1 MAKSGQETEV
11 KFHVR
16 RLSALSA
23 RIEAL
28 GGRLLMPR
36 THESNLRF
44 DTADEALRREGRAL
58 RLRRDATCRLTF
70 KGPSHWADGIRIRD
84 EFETTVGDFS
94 SSENILHALGYVVVF
109 EYEKYRAVYALAD
122 TEIMLDE
129 LPFGDFVEI
138 EGGLGALR
146 PAAGQLG
153 LDWTAAIED
162 SYHSL
167 FERLQAAA
175 DLPFRD
181 LTFSN
186 FEGRSVR
193 LIDVGI
199 GPADSDFGTPGS

>member
-1 MAKSGQETEV
+1 MARTGQETEV

-16 RLSALSA
+16 CLSALPA

-44 DTADEALRREGRAL
+44 DTPDEALGRDGRAL
-58 RLRRDATCRLTF
+58 RLRRDATCHLTF
-70 KGPSHWADGIRIRD
+70 KGQSRWVDGVRIRD
-84 EFETTVGDFS
+84 EFETTVADLS
-94 SSENILHALGYVVVF
+94 SSASILHALGYVVVF
-109 EYEKYRAVYALAD
+109 EYEKYRAVYELAD
-122 TEIMLDE
+122 TEVMLDE

-138 EGGLGALR
+138 EGGLDAIR
-146 PAAGQLG
+146 PAAEQLG
-153 LDWTAAIED
+153 LNWTAAIAD

-167 FERLQAAA
+167 FERLQVAA

-186 FEGRSVR
+186 FEGRSERAV
-193 LIDVGI
+193 DVGVV
-199 GPADSDFGTPGS
+199 PADDGFSAPGS